1 MYTQVI
7 RGSCDTSFRLS
18 RFREGT
24 RFHISYLL
32 PQVMLVHLV
41 KGPDPEQQDP
51 KVSLLKHKCPNVLVK
66 HFNVTTNITVIEIE
80 TQILK
85 EK

>member
-1 MYTQVI
+1 M
-7 RGSCDTSFRLS
+7 
-18 RFREGT
+18 
-24 RFHISYLL
+24 
-32 PQVMLVHLV
+32 HLV

-66 HFNVTTNITVIEIE
+66 HFNVTANITVIEIE

>member
-1 MYTQVI
+1 
-7 RGSCDTSFRLS
+7 
-18 RFREGT
+18 
-24 RFHISYLL
+24 
-32 PQVMLVHLV
+32 MLMHLV

-51 KVSLLKHKCPNVLVK
+51 KVSLLMKHKCPNVLVK
-66 HFNVTTNITVIEIE
+66 NFNVTTNITVIEIE